1 MTIIKATCPSCGDVE
16 LSRDQVRL
24 VVHPVADRSFY
35 RFDCTRCGDAV
46 RKPAGDEVVR
56 LLTMGG
62 VIAERVLVP
71 AEALEVHSGP
81 PINADEVLDFVA
93 WLNDATSVAEAAGS
107 RIFRR
112 LGDDT
117 TSPAGQA

>member
-35 RFDCTRCGDAV
+35 GFTCTLCGEPV

-62 VIAERVLVP
+62 VIAERIVVP
-71 AEALEVHSGP
+71 AEALEQHEGA
-81 PINADEVLDFVA
+81 PISADEVLDFAA
-93 WLNDATSVAEAAGS
+93 WLAGASQIAEAAGVGL
-107 RIFRR
+107 FRR
-112 LGDDT
+112 LGDSS
-117 TSPAGQA
+117 SPAPQP

>member
-35 RFDCTRCGDAV
+35 GFTCTRCGDAV

-62 VIAERVLVP
+62 VVAERIVVP
-71 AEALEVHSGP
+71 AEVLEHRAGP
-81 PINADEVLDFVA
+81 PITADEVLDFAA
-93 WLNDATSVAEAAGS
+93 WIAGAAAVAEAAGATT
-107 RIFRR
+107 FRR
-112 LGDDT
+112 VDDST
-117 TSPAGQA
+117 QQAPQA

>member
-24 VVHPVADRSFY
+24 VVHPLADRSFY
-35 RFDCTRCGDAV
+35 GFTCTRCGDVV

-62 VIAERVLVP
+62 VVAERVVVP
-71 AEALEVHSGP
+71 AEALEPRSGP
-81 PINADEVLDFVA
+81 PLSADDVIDFAV
-93 WLNDATSVAEAAGS
+93 WLAGATHVAEAAGAKL
-107 RIFRR
+107 FRR
-112 LGDDT
+112 LGGSSS
-117 TSPAGQA
+117 TSTQA

>member
-24 VVHPVADRSFY
+24 VVHPLAERSFY
-35 RFDCTRCGDAV
+35 GFTCTRCGEGV

-62 VIAERVLVP
+62 VVAERVVVP
-71 AEALEVHSGP
+71 AEALERHPGP
-81 PINADEVLDFVA
+81 AITADEVLDFSA
-93 WLNDATSVAEAAGS
+93 WLRGASSVAEAAGAS
-107 RIFRR
+107 LFRR
-112 LGDDT
+112 LDDSSST
-117 TSPAGQA
+117 TSQA